1 MATITWITP
10 EQSIGFFPEKE
21 YLEFQFDAV
30 DSLGQPITYALV
42 NGILPEGLRLYSN
55 GKLRGIPLIKEKN
68 GQVQYSQIFVVQA
81 SNTKSVLTRRFEI
94 TILTEEVLPGLNW
107 KTPPSLGAVAEGTE
121 VKIKLM
127 ATDSSGSPL
136 TYKIVSGTLGNGL
149 QLSRYGELTGNPVIE
164 VNRKNQDYTLKF
176 TVRASSIY
184 GKISDRTFTL
194 IINSLQSPEII
205 PKDVPLG
212 VFYDGYYLD
221 LNLTA
226 VDPSPTAQLDWSI
239 VSGTLPLGTELSADG
254 KLSGY
259 LLPYISDVSASA
271 INWDKTGWNRLPWD
285 VPVGR
290 AQSRI
295 YRFTVR
301 VFDGAKYDESTYTI
315 TVLAKRLFTV
325 DSDIIQADN
334 TYLTTD
340 LDNEHS
346 PFITTKP
353 QDLPTQRQNSNFAFK
368 FDGFDIDAD
377 EIRYGLKAPNEVLF
391 DKGPTSQEPWM
402 EVIGFDQFGFD
413 EQDQSLQGLF
423 GIIMKDESYFDQGAG
438 SDFPYLETL
447 AFDAYPF
454 DQVYHSPNISITLDT
469 VTGWLTG
476 TLRSQVEVTKTYT
489 FEIFCY
495 KKEKPQYFSK
505 PVQFTLTV
513 VGDLDNVID
522 WVTPSFIGVIDN
534 GAVSDFSIEAIAR
547 LPDTIRGYDHKKL
560 RYILNPG
567 NPFPNNINPSVTA
580 IKYTPQSYNRLPQGL
595 RLLEDGLIVGRTT
608 FAHFELDGGATIIDK
623 GKLNFDNIYTFTVM
637 ATDAT
642 LFKLDADTT
651 TIDQGYTMFD
661 SLWKSDQP
669 TRDPHVLDSSGC
681 LAETTYDHGFLL
693 IDNSNTDFDHVW
705 NVNRKNT
712 TFDNNLTTFYD
723 LNTSKKRDATV
734 IDTKVFQ
741 IRVNNYNIK
750 PYESVYI
757 RALPTSY
764 RRLGLLSTLNN
775 QHIFPDELIYRL
787 NDPYFG
793 KTKDLRFLFAAGL
806 NPTLMSDYINAMQL
820 NHFTKRVELGQIKT
834 AVALDENFK
843 VQYEVVYVEVL
854 DPGLSDGKSAPN
866 IIDIP
871 DFPAQ
876 WQLRDALSSDRI
888 TVAFNNSLVN
898 MKSEL
903 TQVGYANQEVIPK
916 WMSNQ
921 QENGRVLGFIKACV
935 LAYTK
940 PGASKLIAYRLK
952 QTNINFRN
960 VDFVID
966 RYQLDNHLS
975 TYYDV
980 ENQQFMVSSETT
992 FDRLPTVSD
1001 LYPFAGAVHYAVT
1014 VPFDQ
1019 INNRTVNYI
1028 VSHGGID
1035 GVTTFSDGDTLV
1047 FARQELYVLPP
1058 VSDIGYVKDPFDE
1071 TNFDAIGF
1079 NLDVY
1084 PDEYTSPN
1092 DGWNDDDGLY
1102 GVDLYDSEPY
1112 GLSKIVTGW
1121 NEKLLT
1127 PELENQRG
1135 GIWKIKISDGLVKL
1149 EFVQEVML
1157 DQYVQVAQGQSY
1169 GGTKLYYNYSYTS
1182 GHTVPEYIQL
1192 TNRQF
1197 REDETTRFDGGS
1209 TRFYNNRDQF
1219 AKPDTNNKFLMFP
1232 KETMYH

>member
-10 EQSIGFFPEKE
+10 ADSIGFFPEKE
-21 YLEFQFDAV
+21 YLEFQLDAV
-30 DSLGQPITYALV
+30 DSLGQSITYSLV

-55 GKLRGIPLIKEKN
+55 GKIRGIPVIKEKN
-68 GQVQYSQIFVVQA
+68 GQVQYSQIFIVQA
-81 SNTKSVLTRRFEI
+81 ANTKTVVTRRFTI

-107 KTPPSLGAVAEGTE
+107 KTPPSLGAVAEGAE
-121 VKIKLM
+121 VNIKLM

-149 QLSRYGELTGNPVIE
+149 QLSRFGELTGNPVIE
-164 VNRKNQDYTLKF
+164 VNRKDQDYTLKF

-194 IINSLQSPEII
+194 IINSLQNPEII
-205 PKDVPLG
+205 PKDMPLG

-221 LNLTA
+221 LALNA
-226 VDPSPTAQLDWSI
+226 VDPSPLAQLTWSV
-239 VSGTLPLGTELSADG
+239 VSGTLPLGTTLSPDG

-259 LLPYISDVSASA
+259 LLPYISEVNESA

-301 VFDGAKYDESTYTI
+301 VFDGAKYDESTYTL

-325 DSDIIQADN
+325 DSDIINVDTTN
-334 TYLTTD
+334 LTAD

-377 EIRYGLKAPNEVLF
+377 EIRFGLKAPHEVTF
-391 DKGPTSQEPWM
+391 DKGPTSQEPWLD
-402 EVIGFDQFGFD
+402 VIGFDEFGFD

-423 GIIMKDESYFDQGAG
+423 GIASKDVSLFDQGPS
-438 SDFPYLETL
+438 SDNPYVEVLT
-447 AFDAYPF
+447 FDSFPF
-454 DQVYHSPNISITLDT
+454 DKEYHSPNVFITLDPD
-469 VTGWLTG
+469 TGWLTG
-476 TLRSQVEVTKTYT
+476 SLHSQVEVSKTYT
-489 FEIFCY
+489 FDIFCY
-495 KKEKPQYFSK
+495 KKEKPKYFSK
-505 PVQFTLTV
+505 PVRFTLTV
-513 VGDLDNVID
+513 LGDLDNVID
-522 WVTPSFIGVIDN
+522 WITPSFIGTIDN
-534 GAVSDFSIEAIAR
+534 GEISEFKIDAIAR
-547 LPDTIRGYDHKKL
+547 LPDVARGYKHKKL
-560 RYILNPG
+560 RYVLNPG
-567 NPFPNNINPSVTA
+567 NPFPNNINPSVTTV
-580 IKYTPQSYNRLPQGL
+580 KYTPQSFNRLPQGL

-608 FAHFELDGGATIIDK
+608 FAHFELDGNNTTFDK
-623 GKLNFDNIYTFTVM
+623 GTLNFDNIYTFTVM

-642 LFKLDADTT
+642 LFRLDAETT

-661 SLWKSDQP
+661 SLWNSDSA
-669 TRDPHVLDSSGC
+669 TRNPHVFDSSGGMM
-681 LAETTYDHGFLL
+681 LTTYDHGELV
-693 IDNSNTDFDHVW
+693 IDSATTDFDHRWDVTK
-705 NVNRKNT
+705 KNT
-712 TFDNNLTTFYD
+712 TFDNTLTTFYE
-723 LNTSKKRDATV
+723 LGTSRKRDATI

-741 IRVNNYNIK
+741 IKVNNYNAK
-750 PYESVYI
+750 PYERVYI

-793 KTKDLRFLFAAGL
+793 KTKDLRFLFASGL
-806 NPTLMSDYINAMQL
+806 NPTLMSEYIDAMQL
-820 NHFTKRVELGQIKT
+820 THFTKRVELGEIKT
-834 AVALDENFK
+834 AVALDEEFNVK
-843 VQYEVVYVEVL
+843 YEVVYVEVL
-854 DPGLSDGKSAPN
+854 DPGLSDGKSAPT

-876 WQLRDALSSDRI
+876 WQLRDVESGDRI

-903 TQVGYANQEVIPK
+903 TQIGYANQEVIPK

-921 QENGRVLGFIKACV
+921 QEDGRVLGFIKACV
-935 LAYTK
+935 LAYTV
-940 PGASKLIAYRLK
+940 PGASKLISYRLK

-966 RYQLDNHLS
+966 RYQLDNYLT

-980 ENQQFMVSSETT
+980 EQQKYLASFETT
-992 FDRLPTVSD
+992 FDRMPTVSD

-1028 VSHGGID
+1028 VSHGGVD
-1035 GVTTFSDGDTLV
+1035 GVTTFSEGDLLV
-1047 FARQELYVLPP
+1047 FARQELFVLPP
-1058 VSDIGYVKDPFDE
+1058 ESDVGYVKDPFDE
-1071 TNFDAIGF
+1071 TNFDSFGF

-1084 PDEYTSPN
+1084 PEEYTSPN

-1102 GVDLYDSEPY
+1102 GVDLYDAEPY
-1112 GLSKIVTGW
+1112 SLSTVVTGW
-1121 NEKLLT
+1121 NDKLLN
-1127 PELENQRG
+1127 PELINQRG
-1135 GIWKIKISDGLVKL
+1135 GIWKIKITDGLVKL

-1182 GHTVPEYIQL
+1182 GHTAPEYIQL

-1197 REDETTRFDGGS
+1197 REDETTRFDKGS

-1219 AKPDTNNKFLMFP
+1219 AKPDTNNKYLVFP